1 MLRLTVESSLAQSVK
16 STMRALTSV
25 SFSYQRLGTVFYDP
39 SLFCRDVLFLC
50 VCVFWRPRRVSQKQ
64 LKRSAWPSLQ
74 WSGDEL
80 IAARGL
86 DNDIQASKDAI

>member
-50 VCVFWRPRRVSQKQ
+50 VCVLASSQGVAEAAEEVGVAQPAVERR
-64 LKRSAWPSLQ
+64 
-74 WSGDEL
+74 
-80 IAARGL
+80 
-86 DNDIQASKDAI
+86 